1 MSSYSLS
8 KVDNPIEIDTQI
20 GKNDGIGP
28 DKQLNS
34 FGCSIKWK

>member
-1 MSSYSLS
+1 MNSDH
-8 KVDNPIEIDTQI
+8 KNIDRELYNAMVKI
-20 GKNDGIGP
+20 KNDGIGP

>member
-1 MSSYSLS
+1 MNSSNQKIVRELYNAMV
-8 KVDNPIEIDTQI
+8 KI
-20 GKNDGIGP
+20 KNDGIGP

>member
-1 MSSYSLS
+1 MDSDQ
-8 KVDNPIEIDTQI
+8 KKIDRELYNAMVKI
-20 GKNDGIGP
+20 KNDGNGP